1 MPKEKGLIGIFTRSK
16 TKLVSVSTQVS
27 DQVKRKMP
35 DNLNDPNAKRQHRE
49 DSNSD
54 PLDNLDSLERQLGMV
69 DSQKILDEVV
79 AMMQESGNSNEDETS
94 VKKNLVYT
102 LSIHISKDTRMPIT
116 IKQFEQF
123 QSFLWK
129 KRTSMSAED
138 NEKLNIEY
146 ICHHRTMGRIHIN
159 IFTHFFNRCKVVCA

>member
-69 DSQKILDEVV
+69 DSQK
-79 AMMQESGNSNEDETS
+79 
-94 VKKNLVYT
+94 
-102 LSIHISKDTRMPIT
+102 
-116 IKQFEQF
+116 
-123 QSFLWK
+123 
-129 KRTSMSAED
+129 
-138 NEKLNIEY
+138 NI
-146 ICHHRTMGRIHIN
+146 
-159 IFTHFFNRCKVVCA
+159 